1 MSKNLSPVAKATTAV
16 ALAATAAGASAEA
29 FADPL
34 TLAIARVAHEVN
46 KAYCEALGDPTQAVW
61 EDAPQWQRDSAI
73 KGVQLHLAN
82 PNLGVSASH
91 DAWMR
96 EKLDTGWTYG
106 PLKDPAK
113 KEHPCIVPYA
123 DLPTEQKAKDFIFR
137 GVVHAIAREQA
148 R

>member
-1 MSKNLSPVAKATTAV
+1 MSTHLSLVAKASAAV
-16 ALAATAAGASAEA
+16 ALATGASAEA
-29 FADPL
+29 LASPL
-34 TLAIARVAHEVN
+34 ELSIARVAHEVN
-46 KAYCEALGDPTQAVW
+46 KAYCESLGDMTQTNW
-61 EDAPQWQRDSAI
+61 EDAPQWQRDSAV
-73 KGVQLHLAN
+73 KGVQLHLGN

-91 DAWMR
+91 EAWMR

-106 PLKDPAK
+106 PLKDPVR

-123 DLPTEQKAKDFIFR
+123 DLPAEQKAKDFIFR

>member
-1 MSKNLSPVAKATTAV
+1 MSKHLSPVAKATTAV
-16 ALAATAAGASAEA
+16 AMATGATTEALAS
-29 FADPL
+29 PL
-34 TLAIARVAHEVN
+34 ELSIARVAHEVN
-46 KAYCEALGDPTQAVW
+46 KAYCESIGDMTQTNW
-61 EDAPQWQRDSAI
+61 EDAPQWQRDSAV
-73 KGVQLHLAN
+73 KGVQLHLRN
-82 PNLGVSASH
+82 PDLGVSVSH

-106 PLKDPAK
+106 PLKDPVK

-123 DLPTEQKAKDFIFR
+123 DLPAEQKAKDFIFR

>member
-1 MSKNLSPVAKATTAV
+1 MSKHLSPVAKASAAV
-16 ALAATAAGASAEA
+16 AIASGTTAEA
-29 FADPL
+29 FATPL
-34 TLAIARVAHEVN
+34 ELSIARVAHEVN
-46 KAYCEALGDPTQAVW
+46 KAYCESIGDTTQTNW
-61 EDAPQWQRDSAI
+61 EDAPQWQRDSAV
-73 KGVQLHLAN
+73 KGVQLHLRN
-82 PNLGVSASH
+82 PSLGVSASH

-106 PLKDPAK
+106 PLKDPVK

-123 DLPTEQKAKDFIFR
+123 DLPAEQKAKDFIFR

>member
-1 MSKNLSPVAKATTAV
+1 MNKHLSSVAKASAAV
-16 ALAATAAGASAEA
+16 AMATGATAEA
-29 FADPL
+29 FASPL
-34 TLAIARVAHEVN
+34 ELSVARVAHEVN
-46 KAYCEALGDPTQAVW
+46 KAYCEAIGDTTQTNW
-61 EDAPQWQRDSAI
+61 EDAPQWQRDSAV
-73 KGVQLHLAN
+73 KGVQLHLRN

-137 GVVHAIAREQA
+137 GVVRAIAREQA

>member
-1 MSKNLSPVAKATTAV
+1 MSKHLSPVAKASAAV
-16 ALAATAAGASAEA
+16 ADATGATAEALAS
-29 FADPL
+29 PL
-34 TLAIARVAHEVN
+34 ELSIARVAQEVN
-46 KAYCEALGDPTQAVW
+46 KAICDTNGDMTQTNW
-61 EDAPQWQRDSAI
+61 EDAPQWQRDSAV
-73 KGVQLHLAN
+73 KGVRLHLRD

-106 PLKDPAK
+106 PLKDPVK

-123 DLPTEQKAKDFIFR
+123 DLPAEQKAKDFIFR

>member
-1 MSKNLSPVAKATTAV
+1 MSGDILVA
-16 ALAATAAGASAEA
+16 AAARSASAYA
-29 FADPL
+29 P
-34 TLAIARVAHEVN
+34 ARG
-46 KAYCEALGDPTQAVW
+46 LF
-61 EDAPQWQRDSAI
+61 
-73 KGVQLHLAN
+73 
-82 PNLGVSASH
+82 VSASH

-106 PLKDPAK
+106 PIKDPVK

-123 DLPTEQKAKDFIFR
+123 DLPAEQKAKDFIFR

>member
-1 MSKNLSPVAKATTAV
+1 MNKHLSSVAKASAAI
-16 ALAATAAGASAEA
+16 ALASGATAETFAS
-29 FADPL
+29 PL
-34 TLAIARVAHEVN
+34 ELSVARVAHEVN
-46 KAYCEALGDPTQAVW
+46 KAYCEAIGDMTQTNW
-61 EDAPQWQRDSAI
+61 EDAPQWQRDSAVA
-73 KGVQLHLAN
+73 GVQLHLRN
-82 PNLGVSASH
+82 PGLGVSASH

-106 PLKDPAK
+106 PIKDPAK

>member
-1 MSKNLSPVAKATTAV
+1 MKNNVRPISSAASAV
-16 ALAATAAGASAEA
+16 AMAAAASAET
-29 FADPL
+29 FASPL
-34 TLAIARVAHEVN
+34 ALSIARVCHEVN
-46 KAYCEALGDPTQAVW
+46 KAYCESQGDMTQVIW
-61 EDAPQWQRDSAI
+61 EDAPQWQRDSAV
-73 KGVQLHLAN
+73 KGVQLHLTN

-91 DAWMR
+91 DAWMQ

-123 DLPTEQKAKDFIFR
+123 DLPASQKAKDFIFR
-137 GVVHAIAREQA
+137 GVVHAIAREQM

>member
-1 MSKNLSPVAKATTAV
+1 MSKNLSLVAKASAAV
-16 ALAATAAGASAEA
+16 AMATGAAAEA
-29 FADPL
+29 FASPL
-34 TLAIARVAHEVN
+34 ELSIARVAHEVN
-46 KAYCEALGDPTQAVW
+46 KAYCESIGDMTQTYW
-61 EDAPQWQRDSAI
+61 EDAPQWQRDSAV
-73 KGVQLHLAN
+73 KGVQLHLRN
-82 PNLGVSASH
+82 PDLGVSASH

-106 PLKDPAK
+106 PLKDPVK

-123 DLPTEQKAKDFIFR
+123 DLPAEQKAKAFIFR

>member
-1 MSKNLSPVAKATTAV
+1 MNKHLSLVAKASAAV
-16 ALAATAAGASAEA
+16 ALASGATAETFAS
-29 FADPL
+29 PL
-34 TLAIARVAHEVN
+34 ELSVARVTHEVN
-46 KAYCEALGDPTQAVW
+46 KAYCEAIGDMTQTNW
-61 EDAPQWQRDSAI
+61 EDAPQWQRDSAVA
-73 KGVQLHLAN
+73 GVQLHLRN

>member
-1 MSKNLSPVAKATTAV
+1 MSAHLSPVAKAATAV
-16 ALAATAAGASAEA
+16 AMATGATAEA
-29 FADPL
+29 FASPL
-34 TLAIARVAHEVN
+34 ELSIARVAHEVN
-46 KAYCEALGDPTQAVW
+46 KAYCESIGDMTQTNW
-61 EDAPQWQRDSAI
+61 EDAPQWQRDSAV
-73 KGVQLHLAN
+73 KGVQLHLRD

-106 PLKDPAK
+106 PLKDPVK

-123 DLPTEQKAKDFIFR
+123 DLPAEQKAKDFIFR

>member
-1 MSKNLSPVAKATTAV
+1 MKS
-16 ALAATAAGASAEA
+16 LAHS
-29 FADPL
+29 
-34 TLAIARVAHEVN
+34 IARVAHEVN
-46 KAYCEALGDPTQAVW
+46 KAYCESLGDFSQTDW
-61 EDAPQWQRDSAI
+61 ENAADWQKDSAI
-73 KGVQLHLAN
+73 KGAELHLAN

-106 PLKDPAK
+106 PIKDPVK

-123 DLPTEQKAKDFIFR
+123 DLPAEQKAKDFIFR
-137 GVVHAIAREQA
+137 GVVHAIAREMA

>member
-1 MSKNLSPVAKATTAV
+1 MKATIHPISGAASAV
-16 ALAATAAGASAEA
+16 ALAAGHSVAAMAS
-29 FADPL
+29 PL
-34 TLAIARVAHEVN
+34 VLAIARVCHEVN
-46 KAYCEALGDPTQAVW
+46 KAYCESLGDKTQTVW

-73 KGVQLHLAN
+73 KGVQLHLDN

-91 DAWMR
+91 DAWMQ

-106 PLKDPAK
+106 PIKDPTR

-123 DLPTEQKAKDFIFR
+123 DLPAEQKAKDFIFR
-137 GVVHAIAREQA
+137 GVVHAIAREQL

>member
-1 MSKNLSPVAKATTAV
+1 MSKHLSPVAKASAAV
-16 ALAATAAGASAEA
+16 AIASGATAEA
-29 FADPL
+29 FASPL
-34 TLAIARVAHEVN
+34 ELSIARVAHEVN
-46 KAYCEALGDPTQAVW
+46 KAYCESIGDMTQTNW
-61 EDAPQWQRDSAI
+61 EDAPQWQRDSAVN
-73 KGVQLHLAN
+73 GVRLHLSN

-106 PLKDPAK
+106 PIKDPVK

>member
-1 MSKNLSPVAKATTAV
+1 MKS
-16 ALAATAAGASAEA
+16 LAHS
-29 FADPL
+29 
-34 TLAIARVAHEVN
+34 IARVAHEVN
-46 KAYCEALGDPTQAVW
+46 KAYCEAIGDFSQTDWDNAA
-61 EDAPQWQRDSAI
+61 DWQQQSAI
-73 KGVQLHLAN
+73 KGAELHLEN

-106 PLKDPAK
+106 PLKDPVK

-123 DLPTEQKAKDFIFR
+123 DLPAEQKAKDFIFR
-137 GVVHAIAREQA
+137 GVVHAIAREMA